1 MHTGRRARWQST
13 SGENRCAAWMVT
25 FVTFSTTLREDQ
37 PLWNFA
43 AQHLTSWRAAVFS
56 WHMVLIAATAT
67 LLATTLIGGAQTS
80 GRTIGTT
87 TITTGTTRPVRSVV
101 FA

>member
-1 MHTGRRARWQST
+1 
-13 SGENRCAAWMVT
+13 
-25 FVTFSTTLREDQ
+25 
-37 PLWNFA
+37 
-43 AQHLTSWRAAVFS
+43 
-56 WHMVLIAATAT
+56 MVLIAATAA
-67 LLATTLIGGAQTS
+67 LLTTALIGGVQTC

>member
-1 MHTGRRARWQST
+1 
-13 SGENRCAAWMVT
+13 MVT
-25 FVTFSTTLREDQ
+25 FVTFSTTLREDW
-37 PLWNFA
+37 PVWIFA
-43 AQHLTSWRAAVFS
+43 AQHLTSRPAAVFS
-56 WHMVLIAATAT
+56 WHMVLIAATAA
-67 LLATTLIGGAQTS
+67 LPTTALIGGVQTC

>member
-1 MHTGRRARWQST
+1 M
-13 SGENRCAAWMVT
+13 
-25 FVTFSTTLREDQ
+25 TTR
-37 PLWNFA
+37 P
-43 AQHLTSWRAAVFS
+43 AAVFS

-67 LLATTLIGGAQTS
+67 LLATALIGGAQTS

>member
-1 MHTGRRARWQST
+1 
-13 SGENRCAAWMVT
+13 MVT
-25 FVTFSTTLREDQ
+25 FVTFSETFSEDWRVQ
-37 PLWNFA
+37 LFA
-43 AQHLTSWRAAVFS
+43 AQHLTSRPAALFS
-56 WHMVLIAATAT
+56 WHMVLIAATAA
-67 LLATTLIGGAQTS
+67 LLATALIGGAQAS

>member
-1 MHTGRRARWQST
+1 
-13 SGENRCAAWMVT
+13 MVT
-25 FVTFSTTLREDQ
+25 FVTFSTTLREDW
-37 PLWNFA
+37 PVWIFA
-43 AQHLTSWRAAVFS
+43 VQHLTSCPAAVFS
-56 WHMVLIAATAT
+56 WYMVLIAATAA
-67 LLATTLIGGAQTS
+67 LLITALIGGAQTS

>member
-1 MHTGRRARWQST
+1 
-13 SGENRCAAWMVT
+13 
-25 FVTFSTTLREDQ
+25 
-37 PLWNFA
+37 
-43 AQHLTSWRAAVFS
+43 
-56 WHMVLIAATAT
+56 MVLIAATAA
-67 LLATTLIGGAQTS
+67 LLTTALIGGAQTS

>member
-1 MHTGRRARWQST
+1 
-13 SGENRCAAWMVT
+13 MVT
-25 FVTFSTTLREDQ
+25 FVTFSTTLREDRQ
-37 PLWNFA
+37 VWIFA
-43 AQHLTSWRAAVFS
+43 AQHLTSCPAALFS
-56 WHMVLIAATAT
+56 WRMVLIAAAAALLTTA
-67 LLATTLIGGAQTS
+67 LIGGAQTS